1 MASYS
6 RQAYI
11 AEDPGGVLRDIEVD
25 EEAMMSPHRVD
36 QGGIPLV
43 CYACEKIP
51 TFSDLSHLITHV
63 SSKAHLLELYNLRI
77 KSYGNEACAAQARKF
92 EIWNQTYNIDQLVR
106 QRMEA
111 RDEKGIQPQRRGN
124 THRDEAPGRSTAR
137 RGTRGT
143 RGRRGNANSR
153 GRSRKVS
160 DLTDIKH
167 EPDDG
172 MSFGDG
178 YEDLQ
183 GPSIHSWQTNLNPLM
198 SQENDIDLATQGS
211 FEDWGGEEDLVK
223 YESSEAES
231 SYPSE
236 NLTEVTEV
244 NDADTGSLSLK
255 GVVYPGM
262 GLFDAAKEEQRRK
275 RNQRKPPAVLLQLE
289 INSTMVTTRE
299 DVYDLNLNYIQS
311 RDVYDDPSIDGS
323 ECEDEDDVERKPRR
337 RGAQTHATLVSK
349 RGKQRTSSRDT
360 RTTRT
365 TRAAAQAAQRFTSTE
380 DFIPPAHSRT
390 LNAGG
395 RIARSASNCGS
406 VSQAQL
412 PLHNHGFQGESSV
425 IHDPLVLDH
434 DLGWILSQEF
444 AGDTPADIEQQMS
457 PTPPLVDEG
466 GSESLILSQFAYNGL
481 TYIDSQDRLPGLALR
496 PGNPNLSFAS
506 PSPSFKRSSSH
517 FLGKE
522 NDGLARK
529 PPVASSNPYLQ
540 SINSTHSENY
550 NPLYVQPQDGLA
562 FRMYDT
568 YEEDVKP
575 VTGFHP
581 VNSHDGFNS
590 LQMQAH
596 HSATYA
602 PNQTGADD
610 FEI

>member
-6 RQAYI
+6 RQVYV
-11 AEDPGGVLRDIEVD
+11 AEDPGGVLCDIEVD
-25 EEAMMSPHRVD
+25 EEAMMSPHRID

-111 RDEKGIQPQRRGN
+111 RDEKGIQPQRRG
-124 THRDEAPGRSTAR
+124 
-137 RGTRGT
+137 
-143 RGRRGNANSR
+143 RRGNANSR
-153 GRSRKVS
+153 GRSRKVP

-167 EPDDG
+167 EPDGD

-183 GPSIHSWQTNLNPLM
+183 GSSIHSWQTNLNPLM
-198 SQENDIDLATQGS
+198 PQEGDLDLIPQGN
-211 FEDWGGEEDLVK
+211 FEDWGDEEDLVK

-244 NDADTGSLSLK
+244 NENDTGSLSLK

-289 INSTMVTTRE
+289 INSTMVTTQE
-299 DVYDLNLNYIQS
+299 DVYDLNLEYQRS

-323 ECEDEDDVERKPRR
+323 ELEDEDDVERKPRR
-337 RGAQTHATLVSK
+337 RGTQTHATLVSK
-349 RGKQRTSSRDT
+349 RAKQRTSSRDI

-380 DFIPPAHSRT
+380 DFISPAHSRT

-412 PLHNHGFQGESSV
+412 PLHNHGFQGESSL
-425 IHDPLVLDH
+425 IHDPLAMDN
-434 DLGWILSQEF
+434 DLGWVQPPEF
-444 AGDTPADIEQQMS
+444 AGDTPADIEEQML
-457 PTPPLVDEG
+457 PIPPLVDEG
-466 GSESLILSQFAYNGL
+466 DSESLIMSQFAYNGL

-506 PSPSFKRSSSH
+506 PSPSLKRSSSH

-522 NDGLARK
+522 NDSLARK
-529 PPVASSNPYLQ
+529 PPVASSNPYLR
-540 SINSTHSENY
+540 SMNSTHNENY

-581 VNSHDGFNS
+581 VNGHDGFNS

-602 PNQTGADD
+602 PNQTGSGD
-610 FEI
+610 FDI